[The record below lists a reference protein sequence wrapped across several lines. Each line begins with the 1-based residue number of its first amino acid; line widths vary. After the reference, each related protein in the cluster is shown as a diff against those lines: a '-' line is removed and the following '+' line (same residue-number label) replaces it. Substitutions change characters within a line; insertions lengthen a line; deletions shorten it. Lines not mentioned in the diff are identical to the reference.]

1 MENQREKRRRIKSEA
16 KAKMKQSNTSP
27 YLGAIIYGAITIAVV
42 AVAIMFVITSL
53 IAAIAVTGF
62 NGEELSQAFLTGAE
76 TWVYIIELIIG
87 IFSTLMGIGFMRYT
101 LKIYRGQESRYSD
114 VFSGFSKKGVKA
126 LIANIIIG
134 IVTGVIVVIAAIVLS
149 VILIGIAAVIGN
161 EVISTILIAAI
172 VILVCALALMFYY
185 SFLFTVYIICD
196 EDDIGVVKA
205 AIKSRKMVK
214 GYKWQL
220 FKVDLSFIGW
230 YILTSITLCLAGIYV
245 VPYAYTV
252 QAGYYDEIKRE
263 YEGTLK

>member
-1 MENQREKRRRIKSEA
+1 MENQREKRRRLKREA
-16 KAKMKQSNTSP
+16 KEKMRQSNTSP
-27 YLGAIIYGAITIAVV
+27 YLSAVIYGAIMIAVV
-42 AVAIMFVITSL
+42 AIAIIFVITSL
-53 IAAIAVTGF
+53 IAALAVTGF
-62 NGEELSQAFLTGAE
+62 NGEELSQAFLNGADIW
-76 TWVYIIELIIG
+76 TYVIECVIG

-101 LKIYRGQESRYSD
+101 LKVFRGQESRYSD

-134 IVTGVIVVIAAIVLS
+134 IVTGVIVVIAAIVVS

-172 VILVCALALMFYY
+172 AILICALALMFYY

-205 AIKSRKMVK
+205 AFKSRKMVK
-214 GYKWQL
+214 GHKWQL

-230 YILTSITLCLAGIYV
+230 YILTTVTLCLAGIYV

-252 QAGYYDEIKRE
+252 QAGYYDEIKKE
-263 YEGTLK
+263 YESTAE